1 MEQRVNDSTAAGANE
16 SRAPAGPKPADD
28 LAVHDGYFQGT
39 PLRWLITGS
48 SGLVGT
54 ALCSFLSAGGHR
66 VSRLLRGPSR
76 SPNPHDAQSPSWD
89 PAAGRLEPDTVS
101 GYDVVV
107 HLAGA
112 GIADG
117 RWTASRKVQIRD
129 SRVRGTDLLAR
140 SLAAAAAPPEV
151 LVCASAVGFY
161 GDRGDMQVDEG
172 SAAGSGFLA
181 DTAREWEAAARP
193 AIDAGIRVVFLRIG
207 IVLSPAGGA
216 LARMLIPFRLGLGGP
231 LGDGRQY
238 WSWIALDDLLGVV
251 LHVAATGEL
260 TGPVNAVAPEAVRNA
275 DFSRTLAGVLRR
287 PAILRVPAPAI
298 RLLLGEM
305 GQELLLAGARVR
317 PTKLIDSG
325 FDYRCAELEPALRHV
340 LGRQRELGQ

>member
-1 MEQRVNDSTAAGANE
+1 MEHGIAGFPAA
-16 SRAPAGPKPADD
+16 
-28 LAVHDGYFQGT
+28 

-54 ALCSFLSAGGHR
+54 ALRDVLSAGGHETA
-66 VSRLLRGPSR
+66 RLVRGAPR
-76 SPNPHDAQSPSWD
+76 SPNGPDTTSASWD
-89 PAAGRLEPDTVS
+89 PETGRLDPDSVS
-101 GYDVVV
+101 GFDVVV

-117 RWTASRKVQIRD
+117 RWTARRKALIRD

-140 SLAAAAAPPEV
+140 SLAAASRPPRV

-172 SAAGSGFLA
+172 SAAGRGFLA
-181 DTAREWEAAARP
+181 DTSRAWEAAARP
-193 AIDAGIRVVFLRIG
+193 AIDAGIRVAFLRIG

-216 LARMLIPFRLGLGGP
+216 LARMLLPYRMGLGGP

-238 WSWIALDDLLGVV
+238 WSWIVLDDLVAVV
-251 LHVAATGEL
+251 LHVAATEEL
-260 TGPVNAVAPEAVRNA
+260 AGPVNAVVPSAVRNA
-275 DFSRTLAGVLRR
+275 DFSSTLGRVLCR
-287 PAILRVPAPAI
+287 PALFRLPAPVI

-305 GQELLLAGARVR
+305 GQELLLASARVR
-317 PTKLIDSG
+317 PTRLIDSG
-325 FDYRCAELEPALRHV
+325 FDYRFAELEPALRHA
-340 LGRQRELGQ
+340 LSRPREIGS

>member
-1 MEQRVNDSTAAGANE
+1 MEHSTIDIPDT
-16 SRAPAGPKPADD
+16 SR
-28 LAVHDGYFQGT
+28 
-39 PLRWLITGS
+39 RWLITGS

-54 ALCSFLSAGGHR
+54 ALRAFLSAGGHEVVR
-66 VSRLLRGPSR
+66 LTRGAPASRNALEASG
-76 SPNPHDAQSPSWD
+76 ASWD
-89 PAAGRLEPDTVS
+89 PAAGRLDPDNVS

-112 GIADG
+112 GIAEG
-117 RWTASRKVQIRD
+117 RWTARRKAQIRD
-129 SRVRGTDLLAR
+129 SRVEGTHLLAR
-140 SLAAAAAPPEV
+140 SLAAASGPPRV

-181 DTAREWEAAARP
+181 DTARAWEAAARP

-207 IVLSPAGGA
+207 IVLSATGGA
-216 LARMLIPFRLGLGGP
+216 LARMLLPFRIGLGGP

-238 WSWIALDDLLGVV
+238 WSWIALDDLVGVV
-251 LHVAATGEL
+251 LHVVASEGLA
-260 TGPVNAVAPEAVRNA
+260 GPVNAVAPDAVRNA
-275 DFSRTLAGVLRR
+275 DFSRSLGRVLRR
-287 PAILRVPAPAI
+287 PALFRVPAPAI

-305 GQELLLAGARVR
+305 GQELLLTGARVR

-325 FDYRCAELEPALRHV
+325 FEYRFAELEPALRHAISRPTEI
-340 LGRQRELGQ
+340 GP